1 MVARAKADEKRGWGS
16 VGALV
21 KRDQRTR
28 EARMMAETK
37 ASLLASLPPPVDA
50 ITMALV
56 DNCCTVAL
64 RIAEADRK
72 ATAKADLL
80 SAADVK
86 AYAQLTALHQRL
98 LRQLSQIG
106 RAKPQHTGSS
116 MLSALA
122 EVNRREAAA

>member
-1 MVARAKADEKRGWGS
+1 MTVAQAKAHDKRGWGS

-37 ASLLASLPPPVDA
+37 ASLLASLPTPVDA

-72 ATAKADLL
+72 AAAKADL
-80 SAADVK
+80 SAADIK
-86 AYAQLTALHQRL
+86 AYAQLTGLHQRL

-106 RAKPQHTGSS
+106 RAKPVHNSSS

>member
-1 MVARAKADEKRGWGS
+1 MVAKAKVREKRVYRS
-16 VGALV
+16 PATLT
-21 KRDQRTR
+21 KFDQRTR
-28 EARMMAETK
+28 EARLLREHR
-37 ASLLASLPPPVDA
+37 ASLLGSLPAPVDA
-50 ITMALV
+50 ITLALV
-56 DNCCTVAL
+56 DNCCKVAL

-72 ATAKADLL
+72 AATKADL
-80 SAADVK
+80 SAADIK
-86 AYAQLTALHQRL
+86 AYAQLTGLHQRL